1 MDFPGVLGGVPGAS
15 WARLH
20 AAWDDFAPSRG
31 AEMATEVFKHLLQ
44 SSTHIPSN
52 SCFDISRC
60 IFSIGVGR
68 LVFKAG
74 TPVAVRPDLMTC
86 M

>member
-31 AEMATEVFKHLLQ
+31 AEMATEVFLTSASIEHEYTFQLLFRHL
-44 SSTHIPSN
+44 
-52 SCFDISRC
+52 
-60 IFSIGVGR
+60 
-68 LVFKAG
+68 
-74 TPVAVRPDLMTC
+74 AVYFLYRRW
-86 M
+86 